1 MSRLQSC
8 VQTTIHVGYS
18 NFFRQRLLTASSE
31 QITGITENMEQEAKS
46 IREESFK
53 LAWHMRGGIT
63 YEQVLQLSSSERSM
77 IAELAK
83 ENLET
88 TKKTNL
94 PFF

>member
-1 MSRLQSC
+1 MIES
-8 VQTTIHVGYS
+8 
-18 NFFRQRLLTASSE
+18 
-31 QITGITENMEQEAKS
+31 MEQEAKS
-46 IREESFK
+46 IREECFR

-63 YEQVLQLSSSERSM
+63 YDNVMLLSNSERHM

-94 PFF
+94 PYF

>member
-1 MSRLQSC
+1 
-8 VQTTIHVGYS
+8 
-18 NFFRQRLLTASSE
+18 
-31 QITGITENMEQEAKS
+31 MEQEAKS

-53 LAWHMRGGIT
+53 LARHMRGGIT

-77 IAELAK
+77 IADLAK

>member
-1 MSRLQSC
+1 MPTCIS
-8 VQTTIHVGYS
+8 TTVHIGYS
-18 NFFRQRLLTASSE
+18 DFFRQRLLTADPE
-31 QITGITENMEQEAKS
+31 QIANIIESMEQEAKS